1 MHLIGNRRE
10 IILLRTNQLYVI
22 WKCQKSFSKQ
32 KPFCFCR
39 FYDMHERM
47 HVLDGQCLSLSYVF
61 LFCFFCFENSSR
73 CKTSLWRMSK
83 TEQTLNL
90 LWSETQQNNRFCV
103 VGWCMQMSLL
113 YLSLK
118 LSIFYYNCTH
128 FHRFGQ
134 NIVEKI
140 CF

>member
-1 MHLIGNRRE
+1 MYLIGNRRE

-22 WKCQKSFSKQ
+22 WKCQKVFQNK
-32 KPFCFCR
+32 KKTFCFCR

-47 HVLDGQCLSLSYVF
+47 HVLDGQCLSLYYVF
-61 LFCFFCFENSSR
+61 FVLKILPDAKRVYEECP
-73 CKTSLWRMSK
+73 K
-83 TEQTLNL
+83 QTLNL
-90 LWSETQQNNRFCV
+90 LWNETQQNNRFCLE
-103 VGWCMQMSLL
+103 GWCMQMFLL

-128 FHRFGQ
+128 FHRIGQ
-134 NIVEKI
+134 NIVIII